1 MFEVWW
7 KITEEMMKKLVTLF
21 LLVFTISCSQIDQDS
36 FTLVCDVD
44 TNVVIVDNGVRSE
57 YKKNEIV
64 TLIFKNKKLDVYDCQ
79 MWTDDSISCG
89 VHLKDDKDSHQ
100 ERMIL
105 DRKSGII
112 KFYKI
117 RQDPTRIEKK
127 EYIGKCEKVKE
138 NKF

>member
-1 MFEVWW
+1 VFEVWW
-7 KITEEMMKKLVTLF
+7 SITKEIMKKLFTLF
-21 LLVFTISCSQIDQDS
+21 LLLLSVSCSRIDQDS

-44 TNVVIVDNGVRSE
+44 THWVLVENGVKSE
-57 YKKNEIV
+57 SKKNEIV
-64 TLIFKNKKLDVYDCQ
+64 TLIFKNKKLDVYDCPV
-79 MWTDDSISCG
+79 WTDDSISCG
-89 VHLKDDKDSHQ
+89 TDLKIDKDSHQ
-100 ERMIL
+100 ERLML

-112 KFYKI
+112 KFWKT